1 MERRPDNESADSQK
15 ISPSAWLISI
25 AVHLSLVIACS
36 LFLRCDRRVNSD
48 EPDRPVAIV
57 LAQRQAERTDYFSD
71 DADVTS
77 AARQTSTADDSAA
90 AAEAISPAS
99 MPPPLI
105 PGIELPHRTPGVESG
120 LGPGMNLD
128 QLPMGAGP
136 RGRPRIPGLVDEA
149 AILAEDAA
157 IPREIAPT
165 GPTASLS
172 LFGGPAATGR
182 SFVFVIDRSASMG
195 SDGLGVIQSAAEEL
209 ESKLDSLT
217 AEQTFQVVAYNQASA
232 YFTGRELIPATAE
245 NQKKLASFVKNLAAY
260 GETEHVRG
268 LNAALRLKPE
278 VIFLLTDGDPP
289 LNGLDLQTI
298 REQAGSRTT
307 IHCLQFG
314 RGQPDAAQKQSFERL
329 ALENR
334 GTYTYLDMNQR

>member
-1 MERRPDNESADSQK
+1 MARQSDNESADSQK
-15 ISPSAWLISI
+15 ISASAWLISI

-48 EPDRPVAIV
+48 EPDRPVAII
-57 LAQRQAERTDYFSD
+57 LAERQAERTDYFSD
-71 DADVTS
+71 DADDSS
-77 AARQTSTADDSAA
+77 AASQTLPAEDSAA
-90 AAEAISPAS
+90 AADAITPAN

-105 PGIELPHRTPGVESG
+105 PGLELPHRTPGIESSR
-120 LGPGMNLD
+120 GPGAGLD
-128 QLPMGAGP
+128 PLPIGGGP

-149 AILAEDAA
+149 AIRAEDAA

-172 LFGGPAATGR
+172 LFGGPIATGR

-209 ESKLDSLT
+209 ESKLVSLT
-217 AEQTFQVVAYNQASA
+217 AEQTFQVVAYNQTSA
-232 YFTGRELIPATAE
+232 YFTGRELISATAE

-260 GETEHVRG
+260 GETEHIRG

-278 VIFLLTDGDPP
+278 VIYLLTDGDPH

-314 RGQPDAAQKQSFERL
+314 RGMAAPAQQQSFERL
-329 ALENR
+329 ARENR